1 MNSLFFCPFG
11 IPKCLP
17 SQIQF
22 FLNLIAEQSEPDL
35 PIADIA
41 DPYTKE
47 RPKCV
52 LCPRRYDS
60 SVTIRPSWKNP
71 KLLAQV

>member
-1 MNSLFFCPFG
+1 MHDALVYFHHFHT
-11 IPKCLP
+11 
-17 SQIQF
+17 
-22 FLNLIAEQSEPDL
+22 EQSEPDL
-35 PIADIA
+35 PISEIA

-60 SVTIRPSWKNP
+60 SVSIRPSWKNP
-71 KLLAQV
+71 KLLAQVCK